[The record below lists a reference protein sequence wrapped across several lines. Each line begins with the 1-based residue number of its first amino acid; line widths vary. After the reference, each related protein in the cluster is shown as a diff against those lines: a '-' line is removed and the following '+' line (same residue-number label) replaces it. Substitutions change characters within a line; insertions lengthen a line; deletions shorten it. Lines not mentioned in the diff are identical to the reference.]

1 MQKKLTCIICPRGC
15 SLSVSINGEEILVEG
30 QSCPRGKTYA
40 EDECT
45 HPTRTVTSTVR
56 VKNKPNTMV
65 SVRTSLP
72 IPKEKIFDAME
83 IIRKSEA
90 TAPIHIGDVLIPDVF
105 GADIIAT
112 KEIL

>member
-1 MQKKLTCIICPRGC
+1 MQKSLTCIICPRGC
-15 SLSVSINGEEILVEG
+15 SLNVTMNGNEILVEG

-45 HPTRTVTSTVR
+45 HPMRTVTSSIR

-65 SVRTSLP
+65 SVRTSAP
-72 IPKEKIFDAME
+72 IEKDKIFDAMS
-83 IIRKSEA
+83 IIRKAEA
-90 TAPIHIGDVLIPDVF
+90 VTPIHIGDVLIPDVF